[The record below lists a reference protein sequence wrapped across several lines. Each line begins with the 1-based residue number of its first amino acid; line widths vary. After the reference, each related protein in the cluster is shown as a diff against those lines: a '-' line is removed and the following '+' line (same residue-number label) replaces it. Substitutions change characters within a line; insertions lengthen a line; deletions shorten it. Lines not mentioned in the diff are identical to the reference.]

1 MKKVIYFI
9 PTIILLIYDI
19 IYIPLLNYLVNNQ
32 YVDAASPHNEA
43 MNFMNIFSII
53 IIIFTLVYNL
63 IFGRKAKEINENE
76 KLVNNILTIGLI
88 MGIIFFTVLNM
99 VI

>member
-1 MKKVIYFI
+1 MKKLRYYI

-19 IYIPLLNYLVNNQ
+19 IYIPLLNYLVDRFSG
-32 YVDAASPHNEA
+32 YASPHAEA
-43 MNFMNIFSII
+43 LKFMNIFSII
-53 IIIFTLVYNL
+53 IILLTVLYNV
-63 IFGRKAKEINENE
+63 IFGRKIRGINENE
-76 KLVNNILTIGLI
+76 KIVNTILIVGLI